1 MKMKII
7 SCIKNAGAKIF
18 GIEKTTVKKNA
29 EKTSQL
35 RTIITNLGLE
45 VNDLGIEVDD
55 DAVTLWGEAA
65 DLATKEKVVLVV
77 GNTNDVA
84 SVEDKMTLAAVKVV
98 KEIVQF

>member
-1 MKMKII
+1 MKII

-18 GIEKTTVKKNA
+18 GIEKTTVKKNT

-35 RTIITNLGLE
+35 RTIITN
-45 VNDLGIEVDD
+45 LGIEVDD

-84 SVEDKMTLAAVKVV
+84 YVEDKMTLAAVKVV
-98 KEIVQF
+98 KEITQF